1 MKKNRCFNR
10 QGAGQPQGLIG
21 REYFAQILPLCFSKA
36 ISLKWLWLLL
46 PGLALVVGSAF
57 GQDFQFAHALFLPQT
72 ANPAAV
78 GHQSL
83 YRTQVAALYRGQWD
97 NPVHSNAYTG
107 AAVAAD
113 VRFCLAGQ
121 HKNFFALGLA
131 LQHDGSPLGG
141 LSNTAGRLAG
151 AFHLHLGRETFASAG
166 AYVGGLAYRV
176 SPEELKFDAQYQ
188 NGAFNPL
195 ASNGEDFERVAAL
208 KADMGSG
215 LEVYNNVKG
224 FSAGFAFHHLNQPSY
239 SFLSDDGN
247 RVGISWLAHG
257 SLSLGRQR
265 VWLLRGLWRRQSFGG
280 GNSAQW
286 QAMAGAFYQWR
297 FSASG
302 ARAQLSTG
310 GYVRW
315 GGRHKAALAANT
327 VVPTVQLG
335 NDHFSLILAYE
346 APLQAVRPRFSG
358 GLEVALAYS
367 FGRADRCISCRG
379 PGL

>member
-1 MKKNRCFNR
+1 MKKIQCFASPCADQQCWQR
-10 QGAGQPQGLIG
+10 AGACSA
-21 REYFAQILPLCFSKA
+21 EMLPFRAAKTTLHKG
-36 ISLKWLWLLL
+36 LWLLL
-46 PGLALVVGSAF
+46 AGLALAVSSAVA
-57 GQDFQFAHALFLPQT
+57 QDFQFAHALFLPQT
-72 ANPAAV
+72 VNPAAV

-97 NPVHSNAYTG
+97 NPAHPNAYTG

-113 VRFCLAGQ
+113 VRFCLPGQ
-121 HKNFFALGLA
+121 HKNFFALGLG

-176 SPEELKFDAQYQ
+176 SPEALKFDTQYQ

-215 LEVYNNVKG
+215 LEVYNNAKG

-239 SFLSDDGN
+239 SFLGDDAN

-265 VWLLRGLWRRQSFGG
+265 AWLLRGLWRRQSFGG

-286 QAMAGAFYQWR
+286 QAMTGAFYQWR

-302 ARAQLSTG
+302 ARTQLSAG
-310 GYVRW
+310 GYMRW
-315 GGRHKAALAANT
+315 GGRYRAALAANT
-327 VVPTVQLG
+327 VVPTVQVG
-335 NDHFSLILAYE
+335 NDHFSLMLAYE
-346 APLQAVRPRFSG
+346 APLQTVRPRFSG